1 MRDLLTQL
9 LTHLHLE
16 LPPHLVNLLLLAV
29 VITLGWGANQLV
41 RVSLNGL
48 WRGVK
53 LHHQTGQLDELM
65 IKRLSRRLA
74 ALTLPLL
81 LVLIAPLLFADFP
94 NLHRLIT
101 TFCALYLLLTVAR
114 LLTTLL
120 SLAEQVLSRRASA
133 NRLPLRGITQA
144 AKLVVALITLVMA
157 VSVLF
162 AKSPFYIL
170 SGVGAL
176 TAVILL
182 IFKDALLGFVGGLQ
196 LAANDMVR
204 NGDWIEMSKYGA
216 DGDVIEVGLTTVK
229 VRNWDKTITTVPT
242 YALVTDA
249 FKNWRGMTEAGGRR
263 VKRAVHIDIQSIRF
277 LNDDDWVQLS
287 QLRSLRPYLAQKKQ
301 ELHNDAQQW
310 DSEAAINRRRLT
322 NIGTFRAYL
331 EHYLAELP
339 LVNRNMTL
347 LVRQL
352 PSQADGLP
360 IEIYLFC
367 RDTRWAVYEQF
378 QADIF
383 DHIFAMLPVFGLR
396 AYQAPSGQDLQ
407 RVADN
412 MRRNEQTTL
421 A

>member
-9 LTHLHLE
+9 LAHLHLE
-16 LPPHLVNLLLLAV
+16 LPPQLVNLLLLVV
-29 VITLGWGANQLV
+29 VITLGVGANQLV
-41 RVSLNGL
+41 SLSLNSL
-48 WRGVK
+48 WRRLK
-53 LHHQTGQLDELM
+53 HHHGMNPFDELM
-65 IKRLSRRLA
+65 IKRLNRRLA

-81 LVLIAPLLFADFP
+81 LVLVAPLLFAEFP
-94 NLHRLIT
+94 SLHRLVT
-101 TFCALYLLLTVAR
+101 TFCELYLLLAVAR

-120 SLAEQVLSRRASA
+120 SLAEQLLAHRSSA
-133 NRLPLRGITQA
+133 QRLPLRGITQA
-144 AKLVVALITLVMA
+144 AKLVVIIIALVIA

-204 NGDWIEMSKYGA
+204 NGDWIEMPKYGA

-263 VKRAVHIDIQSIRF
+263 IKRAVHIDIQSIRF
-277 LNDDDWVQLS
+277 INDDDWAQLG
-287 QLRSLRPYLAQKKQ
+287 QLRPLRAYLAQKKQ
-301 ELHNDAQQW
+301 ELHDDAQQW
-310 DSEAAINRRRLT
+310 GSEARINRRQLT

-331 EHYLAELP
+331 ERYLAELP
-339 LVNRNMTL
+339 QVNHEMTL

-352 PSQADGLP
+352 PPQAEGLP

-367 RDTRWAVYEQF
+367 RDTRWAAYEQF

-383 DHIFAMLPVFGLR
+383 DHIFAILPIFGLR

-407 RVADN
+407 H
-412 MRRNEQTTL
+412 L
-421 A
+421 AGSLQPQQRLT

>member
-1 MRDLLTQL
+1 MRDLLEQL
-9 LTHLHLE
+9 LGHLQLE
-16 LPPHLVNLLLLAV
+16 LSTNLINLLLLALV
-29 VITLGWGANQLV
+29 VVLGLGANQLV
-41 RVSLNGL
+41 RLTLNGL
-48 WRGVK
+48 WRGFSSRHDVSY
-53 LHHQTGQLDELM
+53 LDGAL
-65 IKRLSRRLA
+65 IKRLNRRLA

-81 LVLIAPLLFADFP
+81 LVLVAPLVFAEFP
-94 NLHRLIT
+94 YLHRLIT
-101 TFCALYLLLTVAR
+101 IFCELYLLLTVAR
-114 LLTTLL
+114 LLSTAL
-120 SLAEQVLSRRASA
+120 SLSELLLSRRASA

-144 AKLVVALITLVMA
+144 AKLTVAIISLVMA

-162 AKSPFYIL
+162 DKSPLYIL

-204 NGDWIEMSKYGA
+204 TGDWIEMPKYGA

-249 FKNWRGMTEAGGRR
+249 FKNWRGMTESGGRR
-263 VKRAVHIDIQSIRF
+263 IKRAVHIDIQSIRF
-277 LNDDDWVQLS
+277 LTDDDMTNLS
-287 QLRSLRPYLAQKKQ
+287 HLQPLRPYLAQKKQ
-301 ELHNDAQQW
+301 ELHDDAQHW
-310 DSEAAINRRRLT
+310 DGEAIVNRRRLT

-331 EHYLAELP
+331 ERYLAQLP
-339 LVNRNMTL
+339 LVNHDMTL

-352 PSQADGLP
+352 PPQAEGLP

-367 RDTRWAVYEQF
+367 RDTRWGVYEQF

-383 DHIFAMLPVFGLR
+383 DHIFAILPTFGLR
-396 AYQAPSGQDLQ
+396 AFQAPSGPDLQ
-407 RVADN
+407 QLAS
-412 MRRNEQTTL
+412 TL
-421 A
+421 GNR